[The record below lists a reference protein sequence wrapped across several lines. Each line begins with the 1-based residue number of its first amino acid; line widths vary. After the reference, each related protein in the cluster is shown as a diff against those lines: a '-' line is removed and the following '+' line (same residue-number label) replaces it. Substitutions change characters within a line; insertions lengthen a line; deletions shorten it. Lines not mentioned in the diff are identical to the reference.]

1 MYERALVTGG
11 AGFIGSHLARTLLK
25 EAMEVVIIDNLS
37 VGKIENVPDGA
48 KFIHGDVRCRD
59 DILKALKGVDI
70 IFHEA
75 ARVSI
80 RSSVDGFYDDA
91 ENNLMGTVNLL
102 RCCLNSTVKK
112 FIFASSMAV
121 YADCPAPE
129 PIAEDYK
136 TEPISPYGVSKLASE
151 KYCLQFSE
159 YTNIDCHVLRYF
171 NTYGTGQAFTPY
183 VGVITIFINNLLDRK
198 APVIFGDGEQQRD
211 FTHVSDIVSANI
223 LSMKSTIPLGIFNVG
238 TGVKISVNYI
248 AKLLCDRIDP
258 KIKPVY
264 SDAQS
269 GELRYSVA
277 DINRAQ
283 NDLGYCPKVKLSN
296 KINEIIKYYKEL
308 KTSEISTT

>member
-1 MYERALVTGG
+1 MYKRALVTGG
-11 AGFIGSHLARTLLK
+11 AGFIGSHLVRTLLK
-25 EAMEVVIIDNLS
+25 EAIEVVIIDNLS
-37 VGKIENVPDGA
+37 VGKVENVPDGA
-48 KFIHGDVRCRD
+48 KFIHGDVRYRED
-59 DILKALKGVDI
+59 VQKALKGVDI

-75 ARVSI
+75 AKVSI

-91 ENNLMGTVNLL
+91 ENNLMGTVSLL
-102 RCCLNSTVKK
+102 RCCLKSTVKK
-112 FIFASSMAV
+112 IVFASSMAV

-183 VGVITIFINNLLDRK
+183 VGVITIFINNLLDKK
-198 APVIFGDGEQQRD
+198 APVIFGDGQQQGD

-223 LSMKSTIPLGIFNVG
+223 LSMKSTIPQGVYNVG
-238 TGVKISVNYI
+238 TGEKISVKYI
-248 AKLLCDRIDP
+248 AKLLCDRINP
-258 KIKPVY
+258 KIQPVY
-264 SDAQS
+264 SDAQP

-283 NDLGYCPKVKLSN
+283 NDLGYCPKVKLSD
-296 KINEIIKYYKEL
+296 KINEVIKYYKGP